1 MKKVSKI
8 IALLCMTAL
17 LFGVVACAGP
27 ETPADPGSS
36 DPGTTDPG
44 TTDPGAGTPAEPP
57 PGRVHLVYSLW
68 GGPQEE
74 ETMQETL
81 DVFNNSQ
88 DRIWVTA
95 LSIPNEEYASVIQ
108 TMATGGNMPDVGMA
122 NENLIIGWA
131 REGMLLREDLFAGA
145 ADRPLEYLAFK
156 DRGETVAWSQANEVL
171 ALWFDRDKFDDAGV
185 DYPPVTK
192 DTAWTWD
199 QMIDVAKQLT
209 FDSNGNTP
217 NDEGFDKDDIV
228 QYGIYVNQWTW
239 QLEVWALS
247 NGGRWFSEDGTQIIF
262 DDAAIEAMQ
271 MVYDLHNV
279 HHVAPFN
286 DGTADNGWWS
296 SLGAGNV
303 AMCTEGQWATG
314 FTGDSDINYGVAI
327 LPYMKQLKNIAT
339 GGAVVIWGG
348 TKHLAEATEFYK
360 WFTDTDNNFG
370 IIEAGWWMPT
380 LQSWYQEPLLTTW
393 IDDVAVRARLPA
405 SAYRTAIMEVALD
418 TNITHPTGWYYT
430 PYTLDIINRIMNP
443 ALVEAIN
450 GSKTVKEVI
459 EEIRPAMEA
468 AIAG

>member
-8 IALLCMTAL
+8 IALLCMMAL
-17 LFGVVACAGP
+17 IFGLAACATDSGTP
-27 ETPADPGSS
+27 PANTPAPTQNDPPPPPS
-36 DPGTTDPG
+36 DP
-44 TTDPGAGTPAEPP
+44 TPEPP
-57 PGRVHLVYSLW
+57 PDRVHIVYSLW
-68 GGPQEE
+68 GGPAEE
-74 ETMQETL
+74 ATMQETL

-95 LSIPNEEYASVIQ
+95 LSIPNEEYAAIIQ

-131 REGMLLREDLFAGA
+131 REGMLMREDLFAGA
-145 ADRPLEYLAFK
+145 SDRPLEYLAFK
-156 DRGETVAWSQANEVL
+156 DGGDVVAWSQANEVL
-171 ALWFDRDKFDDAGV
+171 AIWFDKDKFDDAGV
-185 DYPPVTK
+185 EHPPVTK

-199 QMIDVAKQLT
+199 EMIEVAKQLT
-209 FDSNGNTP
+209 FDSAGNTP
-217 NDEGFDKDDIV
+217 NDAGFNKDDIV
-228 QYGIYVNQWTW
+228 QYGVYVNQWTW

-271 MVYDLHNV
+271 MVFDLHLV
-279 HHVAPFN
+279 HNVAPYIAATE
-286 DGTADNGWWS
+286 DAGWWS

-303 AMCTEGQWATG
+303 AMTTEGQWATG
-314 FTGDSDINYGVAI
+314 FTGDTDMDYGVGI
-327 LPYMKQLKNIAT
+327 LPKMKQLKNIAT

-348 TKHLAEATEFYK
+348 TKHLEEATEFYK
-360 WFTDTDNNFG
+360 WFTDTENNFG

-380 LQSWYQEPLLTTW
+380 LQSWYQEPLLTRW

-405 SAYRTAIMEVALD
+405 DSYRTAIMEVALD
-418 TNITHPTGWYYT
+418 TNITQPTGWYYT
-430 PYTLDIINRIMNP
+430 PYTLEIINNIMNP

-468 AIAG
+468 AIKGP